1 MRIIRKNLNV
11 LMLILSLLAA
21 NIAMAQQMALSGKIT
36 DSSSGES
43 LPGVSIV
50 VKGTTNGTVSDMDGN
65 FTLKVNKGE
74 TVQFSYVGYKQQEI
88 VVENQQNLTVSMAPD
103 VSQLEEVVVVAYGT
117 RRRTDLTGSVTAV
130 SEKDF
135 QQGNIASSEQL
146 LMGKVPGLQITTSG
160 GAAGAGSTIRIRGG
174 ASLNAS
180 NDPLIIID
188 GVPVEGNSLSGSAN
202 LLNTINPNDIESM
215 TILKDASASALYGSR
230 ASNGVII
237 ITTKKGTLGAVK
249 FNFNTQA
256 SVGTVANYVDVLS
269 ADQVRSIVTA
279 DAAATGND
287 TYKKLLGT
295 ANTDW
300 QKEIYRPALSWD
312 NNLSASGTVHKVPF
326 RISTGYLTQDGVII
340 TNNFKRFTG
349 GLNLSPTLLNNHL
362 TVNLNAKYSRTQNRF
377 ADENAAIRGAV
388 TFDPTQP
395 VRTESQ
401 TYGGYWEW
409 LQADGKVINTN
420 GAASSPNPVGL
431 LEPRDNTSH
440 VDRFIG
446 NVQLDYKFHFL
457 PDLHALVNLGMD
469 KALGEGDDN
478 RPATMAIAA
487 YKNGIYSHYKQGKT
501 NKLADVSLFYS
512 KELPDAKSK
521 FDILAGHS
529 YQDFYTDVYNYA
541 SYSQAGVVDSTTIP
555 TFKTD
560 KPEYRLESYLGRLN
574 YTLNDKY
581 LLTASLRRDAS
592 SKFSPST
599 RVGYFPAVALA
610 WKMDEEFFKNSKVVS
625 ALKLRLGWGIT
636 GQQNLFTNI
645 GQTSELSNNYP
656 YIQRYS
662 LSQSTAQYQF
672 GNTFYSF
679 LRPAAFDINIK
690 WETTTTY
697 NIGLDFGFINGRISG
712 SVELYDKKTK
722 DLLSTVPI
730 APGANYDIDLLT
742 NVGNMENKG
751 VEFAINTIPVLTKEF
766 SWNFGFNVTY
776 NESEITKLLKNN
788 IPGYKGIDR
797 GNVNGGTGNRIE
809 KHAVGYAPNMFF
821 VYKQVYDKTSGAPI
835 EGLYEDI
842 NRDGQITDADRYY
855 YKKPAPDFMIGVNT
869 QFNYK
874 KWTLGLV
881 GHAMIGN
888 YLYNNFNSNNATTRA
903 LKDPLL
909 YIRNVG
915 VDYLNTHFNNMQ
927 YLSDY
932 YIENASFFRMDNI
945 NLGYNAGKIFN
956 RDSQLRITANVQNV
970 FVITKYSG
978 LDPEY
983 SPSDVNNVGVDNVI
997 YPRPRIYSIGFNLD
1011 F

>member
-1 MRIIRKNLNV
+1 MRIIHKNLNV
-11 LMLILSLLAA
+11 LILILALLFGNMA
-21 NIAMAQQMALSGKIT
+21 IAQQLVLSGKVT

-50 VKGTTNGTVSDMDGN
+50 VKGTTNGTISDIDGN
-65 FTLKVNKGE
+65 FTLNIKRGE
-74 TVQFSYVGYKQQEI
+74 TVQFSYVGYQRQEI
-88 VVENQQNLTVSMAPD
+88 VIENQQNVSVAMVPD
-103 VSQLEEVVVVAYGT
+103 LSQLEEVVVVAYGT
-117 RRRTDLTGSVTAV
+117 RRKADLTGSVTAV
-130 SEKDF
+130 SEKEF

-146 LMGKVPGLQITTSG
+146 LMGKVPGLQITSSG

-180 NDPLIIID
+180 NDPLIVID

-215 TILKDASASALYGSR
+215 SILKDASATALYGSR

-237 ITTKKGTLGAVK
+237 ITTKKGSLGAVK
-249 FNFNTQA
+249 FNFNSQA
-256 SVGTVANYVDVLS
+256 SVGVVAKYVDVLD
-269 ADQVRSIVTA
+269 ADQVRQIINA
-279 DAAATGND
+279 DAAATGNN
-287 TYKKLLGT
+287 TYKDLLGT
-295 ANTDW
+295 ASTDW

-312 NNLSASGTVHKVPF
+312 NNLSASGTIQKIPF
-326 RISTGYLTQDGVII
+326 RISTGYLTQEGVVI
-340 TNNFKRFTG
+340 TNNFNRFTG
-349 GLNLSPTLLNNHL
+349 GLNLSPKLFTDHL
-362 TVNLNAKYSRTQNRF
+362 SVNLNAKYSRTQNRF
-377 ADENAAIRGAV
+377 ADEGAAIGGAV
-388 TFDPTQP
+388 TFDPTKP
-395 VRTESQ
+395 VRTEGGK
-401 TYGGYWEW
+401 YGGYWEW
-409 LQADGKVINTN
+409 LQANGNVINTN
-420 GAASSPNPVGL
+420 GPASSPNPVSL
-431 LEPRDNTSH
+431 LEQRDNTSK

-469 KALGEGDDN
+469 KATGSGNDN
-478 RPATMAIAA
+478 RPNTMAIAA
-487 YKNGIYSHYKQGKT
+487 FKDGIYSYYKQGKT
-501 NKLADVSLFYS
+501 NTLADVSLFYS

-541 SYSQAGVVDSTTIP
+541 SYSQAGKVDSTTIP
-555 TFKTD
+555 RFATD
-560 KPEYRLESYLGRLN
+560 KPQYRLESYLGRVN

-581 LLTASLRRDAS
+581 LLTASIRRDAS
-592 SKFSPST
+592 SKFSEGT

-610 WKMDEEFFKNSKVVS
+610 WRMKEEFFKDQEAVS
-625 ALKLRLGWGIT
+625 DLKLRLGWGIT
-636 GQQNLFTNI
+636 GQQDIVN
-645 GQTSELSNNYP
+645 NNYP
-656 YIQRYS
+656 YVARYS
-662 LSQSTAQYQF
+662 QSQSTAQYQF

-679 LRPAAFDINIK
+679 LRPAAYDLDIK
-690 WETTTTY
+690 WETTTTT

-712 SVELYDKKTK
+712 SIDLYNKKTE
-722 DLLSTVPI
+722 DLLSVVPI
-730 APGANYDIDLLT
+730 APGANFDIALLT

-751 VEFAINTIPVLTKEF
+751 AEFVINTIPVMTKEF
-766 SWNFGFNVTY
+766 TWNVGFNVTY
-776 NESEITKLLKNN
+776 NETEITKLLKNN
-788 IPGYKGIDR
+788 IPGYKGIDV
-797 GNVNGGTGNRIE
+797 GNVSGGTGNRIG
-809 KHAVGYAPNMFF
+809 KHAVGYAPNTFF

-842 NRDGQITDADRYY
+842 NRDGQVNDADRYY

-881 GHAMIGN
+881 GHAMVGN
-888 YLYNNFNSNNATTRA
+888 YLYNNFNANNGTTRA
-903 LKDPLL
+903 LKDPML
-909 YIRNVG
+909 YIRNASVN
-915 VDYLNTHFNNMQ
+915 YLETRFNNMQ

-932 YIENASFFRMDNI
+932 YIENASFFRLDNI

-956 RDSQLRITANVQNV
+956 DRTSELRITANVQNV

-983 SPSDVNNVGVDNVI
+983 SPSDMNNVGVDNVI
-997 YPRPRIYSIGFNLD
+997 YPRPMVFSLGLNLD

>member
-11 LMLILSLLAA
+11 LMLILSLLAG
-21 NIAMAQQMALSGKIT
+21 NIAMAQQLVLSGKIT

-43 LPGVSIV
+43 LPGVSVV

-74 TVQFSYVGYKQQEI
+74 TVQFSYVGYKQQEV
-88 VVENQQNLTVSMAPD
+88 VVENQQNLAVSMVSD

-130 SEKDF
+130 SEKEF

-146 LMGKVPGLQITTSG
+146 LLGKVPGLQITTSG

-180 NDPLIIID
+180 NDPLIVID

-237 ITTKKGTLGAVK
+237 ITTKKGALGNVK

-256 SVGTVANYVDVLS
+256 SVGTVAKYVDVLDG
-269 ADQVRSIVTA
+269 DQVRDIVTA

-312 NNLSASGTVHKVPF
+312 NNLSASGTAGKVPF
-326 RISTGYLTQDGVII
+326 RISTGYLTQEGVII
-340 TNNFKRFTG
+340 TNHFNRFSG

-395 VRTESQ
+395 VRIEGGN
-401 TYGGYWEW
+401 YGGYWEW

-420 GAASSPNPVGL
+420 GPASSPNPVGL

-469 KALGEGDDN
+469 KATGEGDDN

-501 NKLADVSLFYS
+501 NQLADVSLFYS

-529 YQDFYTDVYNYA
+529 YQDFYTDTYNYA

-555 TFKTD
+555 TFATD

-574 YTLNDKY
+574 YTFNDKY
-581 LLTASLRRDAS
+581 LLTASIRRDAS
-592 SKFSPST
+592 SKFSKDN

-610 WKMDEEFFKNSKVVS
+610 WKMKEDFFKSQDALS
-625 ALKLRLGWGIT
+625 ELKLRLGWGIT
-636 GQQNLFTNI
+636 GQQDIVN
-645 GQTSELSNNYP
+645 NNYP
-656 YIQRYS
+656 ALPRYS
-662 LSQSTAQYQF
+662 QSQSTAQYQF

-679 LRPAAFDINIK
+679 LRPAAYDLDIK
-690 WETTTTY
+690 WESTTTY
-697 NIGLDFGFINGRISG
+697 NAGLDFGFINGRISG
-712 SVELYDKKTK
+712 SIDVYDKKTK
-722 DLLSTVPI
+722 DLLSVVPV
-730 APGANYDIDLLT
+730 APGANFDISLLT

-751 VEFAINTIPVLTKEF
+751 VEFALNTIPVLTKEF

-788 IPGYKGIDR
+788 IPGYKGIDI
-797 GNVNGGTGNRIE
+797 GNVNGGTGNRIG
-809 KHAVGYAPNMFF
+809 KHAVGYAPNTFF
-821 VYKQVYDKTSGAPI
+821 VYKQVYDKTTGAPI

-842 NRDGQITDADRYY
+842 NRDGQINDADRYY
-855 YKKPAPDFMIGVNT
+855 YKKPAPDFMIGANT
-869 QFNYK
+869 QFNYR

-903 LKDPLL
+903 LKDPML

-915 VDYLNTHFNNMQ
+915 VNYLDTHFSNMQ

-956 RDSQLRITANVQNV
+956 NRDSQLRITANVQNV

-983 SPSDVNNVGVDNVI
+983 SPSDMNNVGVDNVI